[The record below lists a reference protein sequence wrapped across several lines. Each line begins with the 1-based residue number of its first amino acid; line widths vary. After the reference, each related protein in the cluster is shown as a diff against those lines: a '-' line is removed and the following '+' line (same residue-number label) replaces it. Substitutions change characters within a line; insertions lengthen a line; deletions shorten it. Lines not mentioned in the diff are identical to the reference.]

1 MDYLKR
7 RPDEI
12 LTEVLIPPSSA
23 STYWKLRRRGAFDFP
38 VLGVA
43 AAASPQGVRIALGA
57 VASRPF
63 LVHKAND
70 FLEGKELTDE
80 VIDEAAKLVASRAKP
95 MDNADLDLYWRK
107 DVAVELARYALR
119 ELRGDDMRETRLRI
133 ARQLV

>member
-12 LTEVLIPPSSA
+12 LTEVLIPPSAA

-43 AAASPQGVRIALGA
+43 AAASPGRAHRARRGGLATVPRPQGERFPVR
-57 VASRPF
+57 SSPT
-63 LVHKAND
+63 KSST
-70 FLEGKELTDE
+70 KPQS
-80 VIDEAAKLVASRAKP
+80 LVASRAKP

-107 DVAVELARYALR
+107 DVAVELAR
-119 ELRGDDMRETRLRI
+119 
-133 ARQLV
+133 